1 MRFLPRFIVILFS
14 LAVAL
19 VFVSCERATT
29 PTDSSADADAT
40 IIEDRYIVV
49 LDESQLG
56 NGKTVLSVEK
66 SAQEILSHNFARD
79 FELEKVYVHAMA
91 GFVTRFDEKEIAS
104 LQNDSR
110 VTLIEKD
117 QYRSYAPPWDRDNSG
132 SLGDQVV
139 PWGITRVGG
148 ATDATGKVAWVI
160 DSGVDLDHPDLN
172 VDLARSVTFVDR
184 TTTANDDNGHGTHV
198 SGTIAALDNEVGVV
212 GVAAGATIVGV
223 KVLNKRGSG
232 YTSDIIAGIEYVA
245 ANATPGDVANMS
257 LGGGVTDALDLAVV
271 NASNYGIY
279 FALAA
284 GNESDDANNHSPA
297 RANGTYI
304 YTVSAFDNAD
314 VFATFSNYG
323 NPPIDF
329 GGPGVSI
336 LSLYYG
342 GGTATMSGTSMAAP
356 HIAGLLLVTNGNIN
370 TDGYVINDPDGE
382 PDPIAHN

>member
-1 MRFLPRFIVILFS
+1 MRFLQRYIVILF
-14 LAVAL
+14 AFMVAL
-19 VFVSCERATT
+19 MFFSCERATT
-29 PTDSSADADAT
+29 PTNSTQEDGDLN
-40 IIEDRYIVV
+40 IINDRYIVV
-49 LDESQLG
+49 LDLGQGKSPLEVERAAESIFSEKFS
-56 NGKTVLSVEK
+56 KTFS
-66 SAQEILSHNFARD
+66 F
-79 FELEKVYVHAMA
+79 EKVYAYSIA
-91 GFVTRFDEKEIAS
+91 GVALRMEATEAAS
-104 LQNDSR
+104 LEKDKR
-110 VTLIEKD
+110 VILVEKD
-117 QYRSYAPPWDRDNSG
+117 QYRSYAPPWERDNSD

-148 ATDATGKVAWVI
+148 ATDGTGKVAWVI

-172 VDLARSVTFVDR
+172 VDLDRSVTFVDR

-198 SGTIAALDNEVGVV
+198 SGTIAAIDNEVGVI

-232 YTSDIIAGIEYVA
+232 YTTDIIAGIDYVA
-245 ANATPGDVANMS
+245 ANAAAGDVANMS
-257 LGGGVTDALDLAVV
+257 LGGGISEALDLAVV
-271 NASNYGIY
+271 NASKNGIY

-314 VFATFSNYG
+314 VFASFSNYG

-342 GGTATMSGTSMAAP
+342 GGTATMNGTSMAAP
-356 HIAGLLLVTNGNIN
+356 HIAGLLLVTNGNIA
-370 TDGYVINDPDGE
+370 TDGYVINDPDGD